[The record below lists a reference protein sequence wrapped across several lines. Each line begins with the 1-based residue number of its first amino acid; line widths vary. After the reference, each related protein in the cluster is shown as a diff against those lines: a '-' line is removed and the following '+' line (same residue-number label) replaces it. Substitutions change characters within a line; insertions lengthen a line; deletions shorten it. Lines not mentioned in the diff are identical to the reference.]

1 MHDLGSTQRRIWRWL
16 TAPSGVRAAL
26 AEEGDPDGAG
36 LAVLLRGD
44 ARCSAIARLEI
55 YANAYFQR
63 VHDALAEDHAALAA
77 ALGAGWFHDLV
88 TAYLL
93 AHPPAHPSLRF
104 AGSELPRFLDA
115 APGAAPFR
123 RRFPFAADLARL
135 EWALSFA
142 FDAADA
148 EPLRREDLAA
158 LPLAEWEQLALAL
171 HPSVRTLR
179 LDWPVTAL
187 REAFDSDGAV
197 PLRAPASPEPCG
209 VVVWRRGER
218 VFFRSAEPLELEL
231 LEAVRAGA
239 RFGVLCERAAR
250 QVGEA
255 EAPARAAGWLA
266 AWVGT
271 GLLVQP
277 ERPPSPLAPPALADG
292 NAIGPDGSRPR
303 AAARPQP
310 EQARSTSR

>member
-26 AEEGDPDGAG
+26 AEEGDPDGVG

-63 VHDALAEDHAALAA
+63 VHDALAEDYAALAA
-77 ALGAGWFHDLV
+77 ALGAGWFNDLV

-104 AGSELPRFLDA
+104 AGSELASFLDA
-115 APGAAPFR
+115 APGGAPFR

-158 LPLAEWEQLALAL
+158 VPLAEWEQLALAL

-179 LDWPVTAL
+179 LGWPVAAL
-187 REAFDSDGAV
+187 REAFDADAV
-197 PLRAPASPEPCG
+197 PLHAPASPGPCA
-209 VVVWRRGER
+209 VVVWRRVER

-231 LEAVRAGA
+231 LEALRAGA
-239 RFGVLCERAAR
+239 RFGALCERAAR
-250 QVGEA
+250 EVGEA

-271 GLLVQP
+271 GLLVRP
-277 ERPPSPLAPPALADG
+277 EPDG
-292 NAIGPDGSRPR
+292 NAVGTDGPRPR
-303 AAARPQP
+303 ASARPQP